1 MNYLRAKI
9 KRIIKIM
16 KFDVSGVST
25 THRQAQCKRST
36 TGIRLRSTTLLLNFF
51 AWSVFEFSITC
62 KLSFFSVTLCLGDFV
77 FSTECNLSLISLLSA
92 SVPQSLCVL
101 EKNQRINTIFPNSFL
116 K

>member
-1 MNYLRAKI
+1 MCPGFRLHIDKLSVNAQPPG
-9 KRIIKIM
+9 
-16 KFDVSGVST
+16 FDFDQPPGSEFA
-25 THRQAQCKRST
+25 QAQVFLTK
-36 TGIRLRSTTLLLNFF
+36 F
-51 AWSVFEFSITC
+51 AQIVFVFSFAC

>member
-36 TGIRLRSTTLLLNFF
+36 TGIRLRSTTGIRIRSSASLLN
-51 AWSVFEFSITC
+51 
-62 KLSFFSVTLCLGDFV
+62 
-77 FSTECNLSLISLLSA
+77 
-92 SVPQSLCVL
+92 
-101 EKNQRINTIFPNSFL
+101 
-116 K
+116 